1 MPRTEI
7 LVDAEPE
14 VVFDVLTDAETYA
27 DWVVGSREIRDAD
40 SDWPEPGTVLHHT
53 VGLGPFALADH
64 TLVEESLPPVRL
76 RLLARARP
84 LPSARI
90 TIDLRPEAD
99 GTRLTM
105 VEDVALPFGSLLMGP
120 VGHGMLR
127 LRNVESLRRLKELA
141 ERVPAASRS

>member
-1 MPRTEI
+1 MARNSTFIDAPPERVFEVLSDPRSYGE
-7 LVDAEPE
+7 
-14 VVFDVLTDAETYA
+14 
-27 DWVVGSREIRDAD
+27 WVVGSREIRDAD

-120 VGHGMLR
+120 LGHGMLR